1 MIDEFNGVIPH
12 NFTTRR
18 QTRWRSISKKQ
29 RICFLSFAQ
38 LLVLWLLRT
47 SIPASVFSSQISK
60 KGTGCYYTPTKV
72 YSVGVTQKPSLNSV

>member
-47 SIPASVFSSQISK
+47 SIPASVFFITNIE
-60 KGTGCYYTPTKV
+60 KGNGMLLYAHK
-72 YSVGVTQKPSLNSV
+72 SV